1 VLPSANRMRRSTDFA
16 SVVRRGARAR
26 GSAVVVHQRL
36 DIGTDAALVGF
47 VVNKAV
53 GGSVVRHRVTR
64 RLRAQLA
71 QRLPGL
77 PLGSGTV
84 VRALPAAADATS
96 AQLGAALDSAFAR
109 LRTRA

>member
-1 VLPSANRMRRSTDFA
+1 MRRSTDFA

-36 DIGTDAALVGF
+36 GISSDAALVGF
-47 VVNKAV
+47 VVNRAV

-71 QRLPGL
+71 QRLPVL
-77 PLGSGTV
+77 PVGSGTV

-96 AQLGAALDSAFAR
+96 AQLGAALDNAFAR
-109 LRTRA
+109 LRTRS